1 MSRRSWT
8 DEQLIQAV
16 QSSTS
21 YRQVI
26 KKLGLVPAG
35 GNYEQV
41 QSSIKRLK
49 LDTDHFKGMGWSLGL
64 KVTNNPSVPIENL
77 LVNGSRPQSYKLKNR
92 LFAEGLK
99 LPKCEICGW
108 SKISMDGRIPVELDH
123 VNGDHYDNRIEN
135 LRILCP
141 NCHSLQL
148 SHRGRNKG
156 RYKE

>member
-49 LDTDHFKGMGWSLGL
+49 LDTDHSKGMGWSLGL